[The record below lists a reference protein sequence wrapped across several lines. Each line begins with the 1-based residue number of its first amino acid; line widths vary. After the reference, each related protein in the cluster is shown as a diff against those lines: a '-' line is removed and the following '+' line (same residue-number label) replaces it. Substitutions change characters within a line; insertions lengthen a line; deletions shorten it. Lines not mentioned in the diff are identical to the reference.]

1 MSLVLLSNVFS
12 AEYNKF
18 ALCLGNR
25 VVKRQKGLSLVGFI
39 ILASVV
45 GFVMFTAFRCVPAW
59 TEYLSLKK
67 VLQATANEFTVS
79 ATPASIRSSFDKR
92 NSIEDLPVR
101 GTDLEITKDNGRI
114 NLSVSYARKVHI
126 AGNTSLL
133 FDFEASAS
141 GNR

>member
-1 MSLVLLSNVFS
+1 M
-12 AEYNKF
+12 K
-18 ALCLGNR
+18 
-25 VVKRQKGLSLVGFI
+25 KQKGLSLVGFI
-39 ILASVV
+39 ILAAIV

-59 TEYLSLKK
+59 TEYFSLKK
-67 VLQATANEFTVS
+67 VLQSTANQFSVD
-79 ATPASIRSSFDKR
+79 ATPTAIRSAFDKR

-101 GTDLEITKDNGRI
+101 GTDLEISKDNGRI
-114 NLSVSYARKVHI
+114 NLSVNYARKVHI